1 MTTPTIKKLN
11 LTVITAVAALI
22 ASCNSGSSSD
32 QQPQNTN
39 ATTVA
44 AKQLSSANNG
54 ITNMLTGFGKVGTTG
69 YESTI
74 PVLCFQN
81 GQGQVTSPPLTYSN
95 SYSGSQIAAY
105 SGNQYYAGATIH
117 AGGCDQNNNPYLGY
131 IDFNL
136 SPNGATTFKSYQ
148 NNSVLHMN
156 FNNLTVDANGN
167 LTGTPTYS
175 PITSNLNDST
185 LKPTAV
191 TRKLPYLGVNLSG
204 LEFSTVI
211 NTATVPDLSQADAE
225 SQVKYSDLANM
236 RQFVSAGLN
245 TVRVP
250 ISWSFLAL
258 GGADDYTLNMAYWTN
273 FVQPLLETLT
283 SSGIYTILDL
293 HTYMHYSWMGSQI
306 SGCNPSVS
314 QCPDGKL
321 DTNPNDYVG
330 IWKNIYGQISS
341 DSNINQ
347 QYLMLDIVNE
357 PAAASGETLTPTQI
371 YNAEIP
377 VVNYLQAQHFPGK
390 ILIEG
395 DGWSGLHSWTTTTY
409 ADGKTNAQVFS
420 KANLQA
426 SGVDTSNLL
435 INVHQ
440 YLDSDFSGTQNS
452 CQNVAA
458 LSSTGVNGFNLQAF
472 ADYLKSNGLQAIV
485 TEVGAATSAASS
497 CQATLKGFIDY
508 LNTNA
513 ASESAGF
520 VGMTLWGAG
529 HGWGSYNL
537 YVDPT
542 TYQFTTM
549 MNEEIGQ

>member
-39 ATTVA
+39 AVTVA

-54 ITNMLTGFGKVGTTG
+54 ISNMLTGFGKVGTAG

-95 SYSGSQIAAY
+95 SYSGSQIATY
-105 SGNQYYAGATIH
+105 SGNQYYAGAT
-117 AGGCDQNNNPYLGY
+117 
-131 IDFNL
+131 
-136 SPNGATTFKSYQ
+136 SFKSYQ

-156 FNNLTVDANGN
+156 FNNLAVDANGN

-175 PITSNLNDST
+175 PIASNLNDTT

-225 SQVKYSDLANM
+225 SQAKYSDLANI

-273 FVQPLLETLT
+273 FVQPLIETLT
-283 SSGIYTILDL
+283 GSGIYTILDL

-321 DTNPNDYVG
+321 DTNPNDYAG

-357 PAAASGETLTPTQI
+357 PAAASGESLTPTQI

-452 CQNVAA
+452 CQDVTA

-513 ASESAGF
+513 ANESAGF